1 MKQTIKTFVDAYKS
15 KRFMNTKQGVDER
28 VEWIRSELEIKTY
41 IPFREKRKIAEMI
54 VAQNTEEVDGIK
66 KYDSI
71 DGYVALI
78 VASMMAHTNLQFST
92 DPVADYDLLAE
103 SGLLPQIIAQF
114 QGSHDEIDLLR
125 KMALEMELED
135 NSTNALIGRFLNKIS
150 VLLDGVVDAV
160 KDKFGD
166 FNLSDVLG
174 GDFNKEDIG
183 QLMGLLDKIK

>member
-1 MKQTIKTFVDAYKS
+1 MITIKEFVENYKT

-28 VEWIRSELEIKTY
+28 VEWIKKELEIKPY
-41 IPFREKRKIAEMI
+41 VSFREKRKIAEMV
-54 VAQNTEEVDGIK
+54 VAKNIAEVDGIK

-71 DGYVALI
+71 DGYISFI
-78 VASMMAHTNLQFST
+78 VTSIMAHTNLEWSD

-135 NSTNALIGRFLNKIS
+135 NQTNAFVGRFLNGVSGMLDELRKIARDKLES
-150 VLLDGVVDAV
+150 VDLKNILGA
-160 KDKFGD
+160 D
-166 FNLSDVLG
+166 FNE
-174 GDFNKEDIG
+174 EDIA
-183 QLMGLLDKIK
+183 QLMSTLNKMK